1 MDVRDLVDP
10 AYREV
15 LTAMAAAPAPDWS
28 NPAAVRDRN
37 RAAFPPAPIPEGVD
51 HKDHAAPGANGAP
64 DITVR
69 VYGPASQSG
78 PLPCIYWIHGGGYMG
93 GSYDGNNDLASAWVR
108 DLNCVVASVEYRLA
122 PECPYPGP
130 LDDCYAGLAWLT
142 KNAGSLQVDPARV
155 LIAGGSAGAGLAAA
169 LALLVRDRAEIAI
182 THQILIYPMIDDRR
196 TTASSQ
202 WDTWVWTK
210 NSNEIGWRSYLGPL
224 FGKDDVPAYA
234 APSRATDLSKLPAT
248 FMMVGTLDLFLDE
261 DLEYAQ
267 RLIHAGVP
275 VELHVY
281 PGAPHGFDVPRFG
294 GKSQL
299 AARARR
305 ELKEY
310 LHTALTG

>member
-1 MDVRDLVDP
+1 M
-10 AYREV
+10 
-15 LTAMAAAPAPDWS
+15 
-28 NPAAVRDRN
+28 
-37 RAAFPPAPIPEGVD
+37 
-51 HKDHAAPGANGAP
+51 
-64 DITVR
+64 
-69 VYGPASQSG
+69 
-78 PLPCIYWIHGGGYMG
+78 YWIHGGGYIG

-108 DLNCVVASVEYRLA
+108 DLNCVVASIDYRLA

-142 KNAGSLQVDPARV
+142 KNAATLQVDPAHV

-234 APSRATDLSKLPAT
+234 APSRATDLSNLPAT

-267 RLIHAGVP
+267 RLIHSRVP

-310 LHTALTG
+310 LRIALTG